1 MENQVEI
8 TILNSLN
15 LNVEIALIEVQKLL
29 SIFLKSDLVNKNKT
43 RF

>member
-8 TILNSLN
+8 TILESLN
-15 LNVEIALIEVQKLL
+15 LNAEIALIEVQMLL
-29 SIFLKSDLVNKNKT
+29 SIFFKSDLVNKNKT